1 MSPMP
6 LSQPPRPSAGEPE
19 PGTTTA
25 QQAALLAAGRFFAD
39 REVYGLAWI
48 DRELVVTARYGAKAD
63 FVAVGRP
70 ISESVIP
77 FIGSEEFILSFQDDP
92 SLQIELPGVVIV
104 RNAETQERYNLS
116 LFWAPDQERYL
127 LLISRASLD
136 ATLEI
141 ELLRHVRARLMAEA
155 ETKAK
160 SEALARANRDL
171 EDFAS
176 IVSHDLK
183 APMRAMQYMTD
194 EVDTALSRGSLNEA
208 RGQLEWIRTQTR
220 RMSSML
226 SGLLD
231 YSSIGR
237 KHEAIEPTDT
247 RALAGTIAA
256 SLPQGAGM
264 TVAIEGTWPAI
275 DTLKAPLD
283 LVLRN
288 LVDNAIKHHDRTT
301 GIVRLSCRPTAD
313 ALVIAVT
320 DDGPGIAEEHRDV
333 IFLPFRTLAAPGT
346 ANQTTGVGLGLA
358 FVQRTVEGVG
368 GSIRVI
374 SDRAQA
380 RGTTFEVVWP
390 QQITT

>member
-1 MSPMP
+1 M
-6 LSQPPRPSAGEPE
+6 
-19 PGTTTA
+19 
-25 QQAALLAAGRFFAD
+25 LAAGRFFAD